1 MWNKDLTQLFKDTC
15 KEYNLSEV
23 GYVKAEFSQPLY
35 VFEQVEDK
43 NVFKV
48 AYMKSVYADND
59 VLRFEYFK
67 NNKIQQLSQ
76 DFTIRTETDL
86 TDKLSEVM
94 NKIDSVVVK
103 VK

>member
-15 KEYNLSEV
+15 KEYNLSEI

-35 VFEQVEDK
+35 VFEQVKDK

-48 AYMKSVYADND
+48 AYCNHKYSDND
-59 VLRFEYFK
+59 TLRFEYFK

-76 DFTIRTETDL
+76 DFIIRIETDL
-86 TDKLSEVM
+86 IDKLSEVM
-94 NKIDSVVVK
+94 NRINSVVEK